1 MIKKYPDIIT
11 AKKMLDEA
19 EKLNH
24 GLWKQHSE
32 FVALACK
39 NIALHCPE
47 LDSEKAYILGL
58 LHDIGRRVG
67 VVSERHMI
75 AGYKY
80 CMDHGYTEAA
90 KVCITHSFMIKN
102 INSSIGKWDTTKE
115 EYELTET
122 IINSVVYDDYDLL
135 VQLCDA
141 LALPTGF
148 CLLEKRF
155 VDVACRYGVQ
165 EYTVARWK
173 RTLEIKNYFEQK
185 INHSI
190 YDVLPNVRDNTFA

>member
-1 MIKKYPDIIT
+1 MVKKYPDINT
-11 AKKMLDEA
+11 AIKMLEEA
-19 EKLNH
+19 ERLNP

-47 LDSEKAYILGL
+47 LDSEKAYVLGL

-80 CMDHGYTEAA
+80 CMDLGYTEAA
-90 KVCITHSFMIKN
+90 KVCITHSFMIKD
-102 INSSIGKWDTTKE
+102 INSAIGKWDTTKE

-185 INHSI
+185 INRSI
-190 YDVLPNVRDNTFA
+190 YDVLPNVRENTFA

>member
-1 MIKKYPDIIT
+1 MYKKYPDKNT
-11 AKKMLDEA
+11 AIKILEEA
-19 EKLNH
+19 ERLNP
-24 GLWKQHSE
+24 GQWKQHSE

-39 NIALHCPE
+39 NIASHCPD
-47 LDSEKAYILGL
+47 LDEEKAYILGL

-67 VVSERHMI
+67 VVAERHMI

-80 CMDHGYTEAA
+80 CMELGYDEVARIC
-90 KVCITHSFMIKN
+90 VTHSFMIQDIK
-102 INSSIGKWDTTKE
+102 SSIGKWDTTKE
-115 EYELTET
+115 EYEMTEA

-155 VDVACRYGVQ
+155 IDVACRYGVQ
-165 EYTVARWK
+165 EYTIPRWK
-173 RTLEIKNYFEQK
+173 KTLEIKEYFEEK
-185 INHSI
+185 IGCSI
-190 YDVLPNVRDNTFA
+190 YEVLPNVKENTFK